1 MLAGKR
7 IIAVIPA
14 RGGSK
19 SVPGKNLRPLKGKPL
34 LKWAV
39 DSARQLSTIDRVIV
53 STDDAEI
60 ARVGRESGAEVYP
73 RPAHLATDT
82 ALVVDALQDLVATLR
97 REGESAEWMMLLE
110 PTCPLRSQSDIE
122 ECLSLLETDRFDSV
136 ATFKAADLNPHRA
149 WKIQGNTPETFIAG
163 AIPWLPRQAL
173 PLAYQ
178 LNGAVYVFRMNLLD
192 AASRSVLPGKVGAVI
207 MPKER
212 SYDIDEA
219 MDFTIV
225 EALLEEGRNE

>member
-7 IIAVIPA
+7 VVAVIPA

-34 LKWAV
+34 LRWAI
-39 DSARQLSTIDRVIV
+39 DSARQASAIDRVIV

-60 ARVGRESGAEVYP
+60 ARVAHESGAEVYP

-82 ALVVDALQDLVATLR
+82 ALVVDALQDLIATLR
-97 REGESAEWMMLLE
+97 NENESAEWMMLLE
-110 PTCPLRSQSDIE
+110 PTCPLRNLSDME
-122 ECLSLLETDRFDSV
+122 KCLSLLETDRYDSI

-149 WKIQGNTPETFIAG
+149 WKIQGDTPETFIPG

-173 PLAYQ
+173 PQAYQ
-178 LNGAVYVFRMNLLD
+178 LNGAVYIFRMNLLD

-219 MDFTIV
+219 MDFKII
-225 EALLEEGRNE
+225 EALLEEGGNE